1 MEGTK
6 ETALT
11 VKTFFEKE
19 NVKQKFVE
27 ILGKRGNAYCA
38 SVLALING
46 NSKLKACT
54 PESLYMGAVM
64 AATLNLPV
72 NENFG
77 FAYFV
82 PYSGVCQFQVGYKG
96 IIQLAQ
102 RSGQYKTIS
111 GCPIY
116 KAQLVKMDPLEGFE
130 FDFTKKPGAKE
141 KPIGYAS
148 YFELINGFKKTSYM
162 SVEEVTEHA
171 KRFSKAFKSGPWQ
184 TDFDA
189 MAIKTV
195 MKLSIMK
202 YGPLSTDMQMQ
213 KAVIADQGVIR
224 DAETMDIE
232 YIDEGPAQI
241 TKEELIE
248 LFNLKHEALTKEEKE
263 DCARVIDSEEKL
275 SYPKIQ
281 KMLMSK

>member
-1 MEGTK
+1 MEPK
-6 ETALT
+6 DNALAP
-11 VKTFFEKE
+11 VKDFFEKE

-27 ILGKRGNAYCA
+27 ILGTRGNAYCA
-38 SVLALING
+38 SILALING
-46 NSKLKACT
+46 NPKLKACT

-82 PYSGVCQFQVGYKG
+82 PYGGVCQFQIGYKG

-116 KAQLVKMDPLEGFE
+116 KEQLIKENPLEGFV
-130 FDFTKKPGAKE
+130 FDFTKKPGKDE

-148 YFELINGFKKTSYM
+148 YFELTNGFKKTAYM
-162 SVEEVTEHA
+162 SVEEVKEHG

-202 YGPLSTDMQMQ
+202 YGPLSTDTLMQ
-213 KAVIADQGVIR
+213 KAVTADQAVIKNA
-224 DAETMDIE
+224 DTMDVE
-232 YIDEGPAQI
+232 YVDMGKSKI
-241 TKEELIE
+241 TPEELQA
-248 LFNLKHEALTKEEKE
+248 LFNIKFEALTKEERE
-263 DCARVIDSEEKL
+263 DCVRVIKGQEEL
-275 SYPKIQ
+275 SYEKIK
-281 KMLMSK
+281 KMLESK